1 MKENKFRYTCKR
13 DNGHVFSQIFTLEQ
27 IEAGDAKRW
36 IDANFVGMFHL
47 KKDQFTG
54 LHDKNGKE
62 IYEGDVVRYNHS
74 VAQYNFPLVCIAQ
87 VVYWN
92 EHCKFR
98 LEGNNST
105 DLHEDIFWSEIEV
118 IGNIWENP
126 ELLKIEDLIDQV
138 ENPY

>member
-1 MKENKFRYTCKR
+1 MAREIKFRAW
-13 DNGHVFSQIFTLEQ
+13 NGLYMTTSGIMFSSTDGEIFT
-27 IEAGDAKRW
+27 A
-36 IDANFVGMFHL
+36 ANMPVM
-47 KKDQFTG
+47 QFTG

-62 IYEGDVVRYNHS
+62 IYEGDIVRYNHS
-74 VAQYNFPLVCIAQ
+74 VAQYNFPLIYVAK